1 MMWQW
6 YVDAL
11 SRCGYCVLGNTSRAE
26 NHGEDQCGVCE
37 GENECVDCAGV
48 PHGES
53 VLDFCDKCVLRNS
66 KDYNKGNL
74 SLT

>member
-1 MMWQW
+1 M
-6 YVDAL
+6 
-11 SRCGYCVLGNTSRAE
+11 LGNTSRAE

-74 SLT
+74 SFTSWID